1 MDLQIRRMIY
11 MFRNWVLQNF
21 PFLENDFDAL
31 TDYELFCKMVGYVKE
46 LDYFVKNELDNAI
59 EDYIIKNFNN
69 IMIDAMYDEPTETLI
84 LYKEENN
91 G

>member
-1 MDLQIRRMIY
+1 
-11 MFRNWVLQNF
+11 MFRNWVLQTF
-21 PFLENDFDAL
+21 PYLENDFDAL
-31 TDYELFCKMVGYVKE
+31 TDYELFSKMIGYVKE

-69 IMIDAMYDEPTETLI
+69 IMINAIYDEPTETLI